1 MEDIVLDI
9 TGVSYL
15 DRVGAGLIP
24 WLEGIVKQDGHSLG
38 VVATLPQSSSLK
50 LDCQIFPTYT
60 DAIVILT
67 NMSKPKE
74 DEQIEIEK
82 F

>member
-1 MEDIVLDI
+1 M
-9 TGVSYL
+9 
-15 DRVGAGLIP
+15 
-24 WLEGIVKQDGHSLG
+24 KQDGHSLG
-38 VVATLPQSSSLK
+38 VVATLHQSSSLK

-67 NMSKPKE
+67 HVSKPKE
-74 DEQIEIEK
+74 EEQIEIEK

>member
-38 VVATLPQSSSLK
+38 VVATLHQSSSLK